1 MNNIQFFNF
10 NIVKCCKIFIRSKTL
25 SDYTRLIDLQD
36 YIKNN
41 AINISS
47 IIISTVIIFL
57 YNLYF
62 YIKKLIK

>member
-1 MNNIQFFNF
+1 M
-10 NIVKCCKIFIRSKTL
+10 KCCKIFIRSKTL
-25 SDYTRLIDLQD
+25 SDYTILIDLQD